1 MMPNASQYSPQGLMN
16 PFAGL
21 QAAGSPYMS
30 PGLFGQPGPNGP
42 YGPFGADSAQA
53 GQSQQYPFGGQT
65 NPFLQNPFT
74 QSQFQSPFATNP
86 YLQSQQWQGSPVNNP
101 FLNSFAGLA
110 GAHHPAQHVIALLAQ
125 LAQHLSVHAVI
136 TQQIGTAL
144 HQLTQQLAWQLYA
157 GAGQGL
163 SAAGQPYAGAGPPFG
178 FGGPFAASPGAAQYF
193 GQNPFAGAQGGYAQ
207 SGWAAN
213 RPQTIQ

>member
-1 MMPNASQYSPQGLMN
+1 MISNASQYSPQGLMN

-30 PGLFGQPGPNGP
+30 PGLFGHGA
-42 YGPFGADSAQA
+42 YAPFGADSAQA

-74 QSQFQSPFATNP
+74 QGQFQSPFATNP
-86 YLQSQQWQGSPVNNP
+86 YLQGQQWQGSLANNP
-101 FLNSFAGLA
+101 LLNSFAGLA
-110 GAHHPAQHVIALLAQ
+110 GAHHPSQHVIAMLGQ
-125 LAQHLSVHAVI
+125 LAQHLSLQGVI

-144 HQLTQQLAWQLYA
+144 HQLTQALF
-157 GAGQGL
+157 
-163 SAAGQPYAGAGPPFG
+163 AAGQPYAGAGQPFG